1 MALPPFSCP
10 AFAEKPFINLNP
22 SANLFLLFRSPKSQT
37 SISVNYMPEIVSLP
51 KCLCKCRNNS
61 SPISSDDSPST
72 RVFIKGLSL
81 STTEG
86 YLTNAFSQF
95 GKVDRVKVVTDR
107 ASKQSLGF
115 AYIWFTCEEDAK
127 LAVKKMDG
135 KGAGSR

>member
-1 MALPPFSCP
+1 
-10 AFAEKPFINLNP
+10 
-22 SANLFLLFRSPKSQT
+22 
-37 SISVNYMPEIVSLP
+37 MPEIVSLP

-135 KGAGSR
+135 KFFDGRFVHVTMAWPETLSNKRKATPYRF